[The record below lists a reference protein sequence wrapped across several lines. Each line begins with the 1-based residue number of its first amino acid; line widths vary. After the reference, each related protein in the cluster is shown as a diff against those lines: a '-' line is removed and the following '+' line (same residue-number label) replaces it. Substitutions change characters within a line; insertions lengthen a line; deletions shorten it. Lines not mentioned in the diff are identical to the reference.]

1 MIEKLRD
8 SATQRL
14 LPVRAARAGRLHFDG
29 GGLRAVLECPTV
41 AFALRSEAE
50 QRAIAEGWAALLNS
64 LSHPIQIAI
73 QTRAL
78 DSAVVRLHAGE
89 APAGPRSELRRSF
102 SQMISELAS
111 ARRIV
116 LRRHFLVVPWDRAEV
131 RMIKAGAG
139 IRRRRALLSDEIRG
153 ADLLEERVQWITDS
167 LRRIEIQARR
177 LASSE
182 LGELFYQSLCPETA
196 RVQPLGESGDI
207 EDFASLVAPAAF
219 EEAPLSVK
227 VGGRLACS
235 LAITRYPQLLH
246 PAWLDALLGYE
257 GDLDLSLHIM
267 PAPSWAV
274 MRSLERLIAELSS
287 TIRIAEEAGQRPDV
301 NRVAGLKDAT
311 ELQER
316 LARGEERLFD
326 ASIYLTAWADRPD
339 ELESSVKRLEA
350 LLGSRLVHSRR
361 LCFQVEPGL
370 ISSLPLGLDRV
381 GLRKSLPT
389 SVLAA
394 TFPFLGNE
402 LSDRGGLV
410 YGINPTA
417 KSPVVLDRFALENHN
432 AVVFATSG
440 AGKSYLVKVELMRA
454 LLSGARVQV
463 IDPEGEYAG
472 MVSALGGTV
481 LEVRPGAEVAIDP
494 FALTLD
500 APGALSTRIASLLTL
515 VDLLCGELSPL
526 QRSAVEEALSFAY
539 ASRGFNDEARG
550 SHGNP
555 PRLGDLE
562 ALLRKRAARSEGTV
576 RAAIEETALKLD
588 RYVKGAGS
596 WLFHRSRS
604 SAPETSDLV
613 TYVLSGLPEEDRA
626 AAMFCVLDHVWS
638 RLSAGNAKTLVV
650 VDEAWWLM
658 RHPDTARF
666 IHRLVKTARK
676 RNVGLSLVTQD
687 VPDVLASPLGES
699 VITNSAIQILM
710 KQAPQALPGLASLFR
725 LTSAEQTWLL
735 NARQGEGLLIAQ
747 GKRVPFQ
754 VVASQEEDR
763 LIRIASRAQNR

>member
-1 MIEKLRD
+1 
-8 SATQRL
+8 L

-29 GGLRAVLECPTV
+29 GGLAALLECSTV
-41 AFALRSEAE
+41 AFAFRGEAE
-50 QRAIAEGWAALLNS
+50 QRAIADGWAALLNS

-73 QTRAL
+73 QTRSL
-78 DSAVVRLHAGE
+78 DPAARQQASGQAAGQR
-89 APAGPRSELRRSF
+89 AELAHSF
-102 SQMISELAS
+102 AEMIGGLAS
-111 ARRIV
+111 ARKV
-116 LRRHFLVVPWDRAEV
+116 VMRRRFVAVPWERAEV
-131 RMIKAGAG
+131 RALKSLPG
-139 IRRRRALLSDEIRG
+139 IRRRAASRSDQTQGMDI
-153 ADLLEERVQWITDS
+153 LEERVRWITDS
-167 LRRIEIQARR
+167 LRRIDVQPRR
-177 LASSE
+177 LDSRA
-182 LGELFYQSLCPETA
+182 LAELFYHCLCAETA
-196 RVQPLGESGDI
+196 RSQPLGETGDI
-207 EDFASLVAPAAF
+207 EDFANLIAPAVF
-219 EEAPLSVK
+219 EETPLSVK

-235 LAITRYPQLLH
+235 LVITRYPQLLQ
-246 PAWLDALLGYE
+246 PAWLDGLLGYE
-257 GDLDLSLHIM
+257 GDLDLSLHIT

-274 MRSLERLIAELSS
+274 MRSLERLTAELTS
-287 TIRIAEEAGQRPDV
+287 TIRIAEEAGKRPDV
-301 NRVAGLKDAT
+301 NRVAALEDAS

-326 ASIYLTAWADRPD
+326 ASIYLTAWAERPD

-350 LLGSRLVHSRR
+350 LLGSMLVHSRR
-361 LCFQVEPGL
+361 LCYQVEPGL

-381 GLRKSLPT
+381 GVRKSLPT

-394 TFPFLGNE
+394 TFPFSGND
-402 LSDRGGLV
+402 LSDRAGLF
-410 YGINPTA
+410 YGINPQA
-417 KSPVVLDRFALENHN
+417 KSPVLLDRFGLENHN

-440 AGKSYLVKVELMRA
+440 AGKSYLVKVELLRA
-454 LLSGARVQV
+454 LLTGCRVEI

-472 MVSALGGTV
+472 LVAVLGGTV
-481 LEVRPGAEVAIDP
+481 NSVKPGAEVAIDP
-494 FALTLD
+494 FALPVD
-500 APGALSTRIASLLTL
+500 APGALSTRVANLLTL
-515 VDLLCGELSPL
+515 VELLCGELSPL
-526 QRSAVEEALSFAY
+526 QRAAVEEALSFAY

-550 SHGNP
+550 SHSSP
-555 PRLGDLE
+555 PRLSDLE
-562 ALLRKRAARSEGTV
+562 ALLRKRAARSEGTI

-604 SAPETSDLV
+604 SAPQTSDLV
-613 TYVLSGLPEEDRA
+613 TYVLAGLPEEDRA

-638 RLSAGNAKTLVV
+638 SLAAGSARTLVV

-699 VITNSAIQILM
+699 VITNSALQILM
-710 KQAPQALPGLASLFR
+710 KQAPQALPGLASLFC
-725 LTSAEQTWLL
+725 LTPAEQTWLL
-735 NARQGEGLLIAQ
+735 NARQGEGLLMAQ

-763 LIRIASRAQNR
+763 LIRIASTAQNS